1 MAEQE
6 GFDLDWRE
14 ACALLGCSQS
24 HFYNL
29 VNAGVLPAVR
39 NGRRKGFRVR
49 REDCLRYM
57 TSWRGEEWLGDTLP
71 AQHSED
77 AKICKKYTLKT

>member
-1 MAEQE
+1 MEDHE
-6 GFDLDWRE
+6 EDGFTLDGRE

-29 VNAGVLPAVR
+29 VNAGGIPAVR

-49 REDCLRYM
+49 REDCLRYL
-57 TSWRGEEWLGDTLP
+57 TGWREPEGFGDTLSG
-71 AQHSED
+71 QHPES
-77 AKICKKYTLKT
+77 

>member
-1 MAEQE
+1 MEDPQE

-29 VNAGVLPAVR
+29 VNAGGIPAVR
-39 NGRRKGFRVR
+39 NGRRKGSGSGARTACV
-49 REDCLRYM
+49 
-57 TSWRGEEWLGDTLP
+57 T
-71 AQHSED
+71 
-77 AKICKKYTLKT
+77 